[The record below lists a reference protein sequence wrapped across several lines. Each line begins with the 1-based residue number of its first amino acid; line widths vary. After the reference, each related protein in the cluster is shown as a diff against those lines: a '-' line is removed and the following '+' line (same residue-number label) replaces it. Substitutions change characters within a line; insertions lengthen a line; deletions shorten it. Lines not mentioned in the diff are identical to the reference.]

1 VALRRRAEPLPPP
14 LPEPSRPPRSLVA
27 SAAKLRLDGQ
37 GWRTWQFGDDNWQ
50 QEAWR
55 LYDVIGELRFIANWI
70 GSACSR
76 VRIYVA
82 EVDQNGRIQ
91 QEVTD
96 KKIGGLSDTLFNGPA
111 GLAEALRLI
120 GINLTI
126 TGDVYVVGRPGQDQ
140 TDAPAQD
147 DYLLN
152 DSWMV
157 LSGSELRRFGPR
169 GQKALLIDRNG
180 LAKQTLKLDPTTDL
194 IIRIWTPHPRRGLWA
209 DSPTRGAMPMLYEI
223 ERLTRYV
230 FAQIDSRLVSAGLLP
245 IPQEISFPDHDP
257 ELSPSE
263 ALTNQ
268 LMRAGSASLKG
279 EGTAAGVMPTVVEV
293 PMEALGKIELVNF
306 GSELSHQALE
316 LRNEAIRRMAL
327 AMDIDPSI
335 LSGMENANHWGAW
348 QIFSGQI
355 KIHIEPLMT
364 RICDGLTTAYLRPAL
379 STMKDTDPERYVYWF
394 DTAPLEVRP
403 QRLQDT
409 QGLYRDR
416 IISSAAVLREG
427 DYKISDAPDS
437 KEDTRNFVR
446 DLMMRN
452 PNLIADA
459 TMRKAAELDETVFP
473 PNVQIQVAGAG
484 GPMPP
489 PPPPDG
495 ISAAPAGTAPPDNS
509 TAQNALSGPG
519 GDLGVPSGSNANG
532 SPIGMG
538 GTPNGVTASAGA
550 LPPAMNLFT
559 IANATV
565 LRVME
570 RAGKKMLTRA
580 TVGKF
585 PDTPAHEL
593 HTQLPDRPDQH
604 MAFSLLE
611 GSWDQMPYLAEA
623 IAPGTDVGVLKG
635 ALEGYCAALLMHRQP
650 HDVQL
655 LGDWL
660 RQRGLLHGSQ

>member
-1 VALRRRAEPLPPP
+1 MALRRKAEPEPQPPV
-14 LPEPSRPPRSLVA
+14 RPKSLVA
-27 SAAKLRLDGQ
+27 SATRLRLDGQ
-37 GWRTWQFGDDNWQ
+37 GWRTWQFGDDAWQ

-70 GSACSR
+70 GSALSR
-76 VRIYVA
+76 VRVYVA
-82 EVDQNGRIQ
+82 QVDENGRIQ
-91 QEVTD
+91 QEVKD

-111 GLAEALRLI
+111 GLAEALRLM

-126 TGDVYVVGRPGQDQ
+126 TGDVYIVGRPGVEDTANVQDE
-140 TDAPAQD
+140 
-147 DYLLN
+147 YLLN

-169 GQKALLIDRNG
+169 GQKVLLIDG
-180 LAKQTLKLDPTTDL
+180 WGPQKQALKLDPANDL
-194 IIRIWTPHPRRGLWA
+194 IIRVWTPHPRRGLWA

-245 IPQEISFPDHDP
+245 IPQEISFPDADP
-257 ELSPSE
+257 ELSSAE
-263 ALTNQ
+263 ALTSQ

-293 PMEALGKIELVNF
+293 PMDALGKIGLVNF
-306 GSELSHQALE
+306 ASELSQQAQE
-316 LRNEAIRRMAL
+316 LRTEAIRRMAL

-335 LSGMENANHWGAW
+335 LSGMGDANHWGAW
-348 QIFSGQI
+348 QIFEGQI

-379 STMKDTDPERYVYWF
+379 KTMKEDPERFIYWY
-394 DTAPLEVRP
+394 DTAGLTVRP

-409 QGLYRDR
+409 QSLYKDR
-416 IISSAAVLREG
+416 IVSSATVLREG
-427 DYKISDAPDS
+427 DYKLSDAPDS
-437 KEDTRNFVR
+437 VEDTRNFVR

-459 TMRKAAELDETVFP
+459 TMRKAAQLDETVFP
-473 PNVQIQVAGAG
+473 PNAQIQVQGAG

-509 TAQNALSGPG
+509 TAQNALPGPG
-519 GDLGVPSGSNANG
+519 GEAGVPSGSNLNG
-532 SPIGMG
+532 AP
-538 GTPNGVTASAGA
+538 TGVTASAGVTE
-550 LPPAMNLFT
+550 AMNTFM

-570 RAGKKMLTRA
+570 RAGKKMLTRQ
-580 TVGKF
+580 TVGQF

-593 HTQLPDRPDQH
+593 HTRLPSRPDQA

-611 GSWDQMPYLAEA
+611 GSWDQMPYLASMVD
-623 IAPGTDVGVLKG
+623 PDLDVSRLKV

-650 HDVQL
+650 HNVQL

-660 RQRGLLHGSQ
+660 GRRGLLDGSQ